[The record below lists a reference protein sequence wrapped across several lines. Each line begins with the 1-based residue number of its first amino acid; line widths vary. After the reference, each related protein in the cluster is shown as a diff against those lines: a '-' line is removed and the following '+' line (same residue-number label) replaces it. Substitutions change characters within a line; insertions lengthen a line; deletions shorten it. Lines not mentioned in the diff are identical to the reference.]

1 MDLKGEYRIP
11 APREK
16 VWDALNDPEI
26 LRACIPGCDELVKIS
41 DTEMTAA
48 VTTKI
53 GPVKAK
59 FKGAVTLENL
69 NPPESYTIVGEG
81 KGGAAGFAK
90 GSAEVRLVEDGD
102 YTILTYEAKAKV
114 GGKLAQ
120 LGGRLIDATSKK
132 MAKSFFDAFTEKLGG
147 SLDQEESPI
156 EHAVHVAEDAV
167 HHVGDAVIAVEK
179 KVEQAGAGGLFGGP
193 QMWAILAVGALI
205 IILYLGTS

>member
-11 APREK
+11 ASREK
-16 VWDALNDPEI
+16 VWNALNDPEI

-114 GGKLAQ
+114 GGKLAEYSFIHPKSCASTV
-120 LGGRLIDATSKK
+120 LGLA
-132 MAKSFFDAFTEKLGG
+132 LG
-147 SLDQEESPI
+147 PI
-156 EHAVHVAEDAV
+156 
-167 HHVGDAVIAVEK
+167 I
-179 KVEQAGAGGLFGGP
+179 P
-193 QMWAILAVGALI
+193 I
-205 IILYLGTS
+205 I